1 VGVFPG
7 LEVDGLDVFGEGL
20 ALVVVVVVVVVVALC
35 QACEQVVEVDLW

>member
-20 ALVVVVVVVVVVALC
+20 ALVVVVVALC
-35 QACEQVVEVDLW
+35 QACEEVVEVDLW